1 MRRGT
6 SLLIAGA
13 VVAGATWAAQPAVAQ
28 PGPAHRLAAGE
39 HLGVGHSLVSA
50 SGHYRATLL
59 HDGRLRIVRRAGG
72 QVWQSH
78 GIGAGA
84 HLTIGGRGQLMIKN
98 RRRLIWQ
105 AGTAGSGRHDVL
117 NLRNDGTLT
126 LRSGA
131 ALVWSSRIGNACRHV
146 SGKAFRVD
154 ISQQFAR
161 MCAHYQQVRTSP
173 VTTGAVALGDG
184 TPTGTWHVQARVR
197 NTTLY
202 PAAGGAYPVKYW
214 MPYDGAYGIHDSS
227 WQHFPYGSAKYRTHG
242 SHGCVHVPG
251 ATMAWL
257 FRWAPVGTTVTI
269 SA

>member
-6 SLLIAGA
+6 SLLIAGTA
-13 VVAGATWAAQPAVAQ
+13 LAAASWAAQPALAH
-28 PGPAHRLAAGE
+28 PAPAHRLSTGE
-39 HLGVGHSLVSA
+39 RLGAGHSLVSA
-50 SGHYRATLL
+50 NRQYRATLQR
-59 HDGRLRIVRRAGG
+59 DGHLRIARRNGS

-78 GIGAGA
+78 GTGAGA
-84 HLTIGGRGQLMIKN
+84 HLTVSRRGQVTISN
-98 RRRLIWQ
+98 GHRVIWR
-105 AGTAGSGRHDVL
+105 AGTAGSGHHDVL

-126 LRSGA
+126 LRSGT
-131 ALVWSSRIGNACRHV
+131 ALVWSSRIGNACRDV
-146 SGKAFRVD
+146 SGKSFRVD

-161 MCAHYQQVRTSP
+161 MCAHHQQVRTTP
-173 VTTGAVALGDG
+173 VTTGAVSLGYG
-184 TPTGTWHVQARVR
+184 TPTGTWYVQARDR

-214 MPYDGAYGIHDSS
+214 MPYDGVYGIHDSS
-227 WQHFPYGSAKYRTHG
+227 WQHFRYGSAKYRTHG

-269 SA
+269 RA